1 VTTPIRAR
9 STASSINFNYDSSD
23 EDDEVD
29 DDSGDSDPEPVRAP
43 MVPYFPW
50 DDPKPEPVTPPN
62 AERRAWSE
70 AVAARAKAALAEHE
84 AQEDRK
90 LDEEIRLRE
99 EQEQLREKVRL
110 GIVMT
115 QPFPF
120 LVCPYLRV

>member
-23 EDDEVD
+23 EDDDGD
-29 DDSGDSDPEPVRAP
+29 DESGDSDLEPVRAP

-50 DDPKPEPVTPPN
+50 DHPKPEPVTPPS
-62 AERRAWSE
+62 AEARERSE
-70 AVAARAKAALAEHE
+70 AVAARAKAALAEYE

-99 EQEQLREKVRL
+99 QQSELRKKVRQ
-110 GIVMT
+110 GILA
-115 QPFPF
+115 PNG
-120 LVCPYLRV
+120 